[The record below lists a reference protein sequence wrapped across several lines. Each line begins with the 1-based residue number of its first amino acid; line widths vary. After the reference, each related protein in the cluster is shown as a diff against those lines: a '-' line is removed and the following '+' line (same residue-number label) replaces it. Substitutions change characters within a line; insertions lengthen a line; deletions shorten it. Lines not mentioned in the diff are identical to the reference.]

1 MKTLLS
7 LLIAML
13 GMASGPAALAGFP
26 ITLFYE
32 ERAPY
37 LVAAGDTVEGLTAD
51 PAALAFK
58 TAGVPFVWEAGSFSR
73 QWHML
78 RENQGAH
85 CVVGWFKNNERLA
98 FAKFTKP
105 IYRDG
110 PIVALARR
118 DFDFGPG
125 RTLNEVLSTPGL
137 RVLVRGMYSY
147 GPYIERALKRYKPE
161 VVASPLRNVHLI
173 ERLAASRADLMFA
186 SEEEGALLLRHLG
199 SKASDLQVLR
209 FSDILP
215 GSERHIACNRNVP
228 DETIERLNNAITFK

>member
-1 MKTLLS
+1 
-7 LLIAML
+7 ML
-13 GMASGPAALAGFP
+13 GALSSSAVLAGFP

-37 LVAAGDTVEGLTAD
+37 LVPAGDTVEGLVAT

-58 TAGVPFVWEAGSFSR
+58 TAGVPFVWEASSFSR

-78 RENQGAH
+78 RDNQGAH

-118 DFDFGPG
+118 DFAFGPG
-125 RTLNEVLSTPGL
+125 RTLDQVLSTPGL
-137 RVLVRGMYSY
+137 RVLIRGMYSY
-147 GPYIERALKRYKPE
+147 GPYIERALKRNKPE
-161 VVASPLRNVHLI
+161 AVASPLRNGQLT
-173 ERLAASRADLMFA
+173 ERLIADRADLMFT
-186 SEEEGALLLRHLG
+186 SEEEGEFLLRNLG
-199 SKASDLQVLR
+199 SKARELQVLR
-209 FSDILP
+209 FSDLLP

-228 DETIERLNNAITFK
+228 DETIERLNKAITFK